1 MNAIFFALIS
11 YVGWGAGDIFGAIA
25 SRKIGGFKT
34 TFWIMIAAAI
44 LFAPLIPLYWE
55 LLVSAPPI
63 IIVAATLMGFFYMS
77 GNFAINEALKRAD
90 ASIVLTIN
98 GSFGALVVLFSALFL
113 HESVSINLLLIIMMI
128 FAGVFLCTFD
138 PKSIHKHNKT
148 IGILLAIYASVS
160 FGLFFTG
167 VKVFAP
173 TLQWFWPIYLSF
185 LWLPFMYIFLIKI
198 HEKPMIHDIKQSPFP
213 LLFNL
218 LLLRSGDFAFNI
230 GLQRGLAAVVAPI
243 AGAYPTLSVIL
254 AFIVFHEKPTRRQL
268 FGILLALSGIVLLG
282 FAGS

>member
-1 MNAIFFALIS
+1 MNAIFFALLS

-25 SRKIGGFKT
+25 SRKIGGYKT
-34 TFWIMIAAAI
+34 TFYVMLAAAI
-44 LFAPLIPLYWE
+44 LFAPLIALYWKQ
-55 LLVSAPPI
+55 LITAPPLI
-63 IIVAATLMGFFYMS
+63 ITAATLMGFFYMS
-77 GNFAINEALKRAD
+77 GNFALNEALKRAD

-113 HESVSINLLLIIMMI
+113 HEYVSMNLFLIIMII

-148 IGILLAIYASVS
+148 IGIGLAIYASVS

-185 LWLPFMYIFLIKI
+185 IWLPVMYLFLVKI
-198 HEKPMIHDIKQSPFP
+198 HEKPMIKDIKLSPLP

-218 LLLRSGDFAFNI
+218 LLLRGGDFAFNI
-230 GLQRGLAAVVAPI
+230 GLQQGLAAVVAPI

-254 AFIVFHEKPTRRQL
+254 AFIVFHEKPTQRQL
-268 FGILLALSGIVLLG
+268 FGIVLALIGIVLLG